1 MKKFICLLII
11 FVFTVC
17 AAQSVTLSGGVS
29 YTVNE
34 ARQIA
39 FDGVPKKIDM
49 SKYKE
54 YFVDKNFEKNMKLLN
69 EGKTRYRG
77 RILAFFSNQTYSV
90 CYTKNRRIAYYY
102 SKIGLLEFIDI
113 TYKETFPQ
121 KSVTYDING
130 NIDSVVL
137 SVSVD
142 EQFIFD
148 TNGKL
153 GVHWI
158 GKNGYDEN
166 GIVFGVRNFK

>member
-1 MKKFICLLII
+1 MKKYLILLIVVLCVAQTAI
-11 FVFTVC
+11 GFTIK
-17 AAQSVTLSGGVS
+17 GGVS

-54 YFVDKNFEKNMKLLN
+54 YFVDKNYEKNMKLLN